1 MRRPCS
7 MQHSRRARGPF
18 PASDRFHKHQKGIH
32 MTDQTTTS
40 LRAETASAL
49 EQARE
54 AAGRAL
60 DTTAALA
67 RQALG
72 QTGQAARELREE
84 VGGAA
89 AASRRQLGQ
98 YARATRR
105 HVAEQPVRSAVI
117 AAAVGA
123 AVMALT
129 LVLLRKRQ
137 D

>member
-1 MRRPCS
+1 
-7 MQHSRRARGPF
+7 
-18 PASDRFHKHQKGIH
+18 

-40 LRAETASAL
+40 MRADTAGAL

-54 AAGRAL
+54 ATGRAL

-72 QTGQAARELREE
+72 QAAQAARDLREE
-84 VGGAA
+84 VGDAA
-89 AASRRQLGQ
+89 AASRWQLGQ
-98 YARATRR
+98 YARSTRR
-105 HVAEQPVRSAVI
+105 HVAEEPVRSALI

-129 LVLLRKRQ
+129 LVLLRKRHGN